1 MVLEWFRKIV
11 MAFAL
16 GTLTFTPWEI
26 LMVRAGV
33 VEYAKPQFLG
43 IPLWLPLLFG
53 AAACGAILF
62 LVVFDRFFHT
72 QLEYQGGH
80 LVFEYLLLA
89 LVYTPILLFHG
100 TPYLLSLGLLLIV
113 ALRLSIF
120 HQPWDVLVFLIGAC
134 LGPTLELLLTS
145 LNLYFFTEP
154 DFLGMPYWLPLL
166 FGVAMLAM
174 RRLAWVLEPPP
185 LPSQQFLLTPKGG

>member
-1 MVLEWFRKIV
+1 MLEWIRKIL

-16 GTLTFTPWEI
+16 GALTFTPWQI

-33 VEYAKPQFLG
+33 VEYAKPVFLG

-53 AAACGAILF
+53 TTACLAILA
-62 LVVFDRFFHT
+62 LVIFDRFFHT
-72 QLEYQGGH
+72 QLEYQGGK
-80 LVFEYLLLA
+80 LVLEYLLLA
-89 LVYTPILLFHG
+89 MAYISILLFHA
-100 TPYLLSLGLLLIV
+100 TPYLLSLGLLLLV

-120 HQPWDVLVFLIGAC
+120 HRPWDVLVFLIGAC

-185 LPSQQFLLTPKGG
+185 LPSQHYILTPKGG